1 MRLPQD
7 ELTSLIS
14 LASAAQKHNF
24 KRPYVTEENVI
35 NITGGRHPLQ
45 ELVVPAFI
53 ENDTTI
59 VGGDDTEMSSVKAPS
74 VLLLTGANYSGK
86 SVYLKQAF
94 VQSSVADIGRS
105 YRLHGPPRK
114 VVS

>member
-1 MRLPQD
+1 M
-7 ELTSLIS
+7 
-14 LASAAQKHNF
+14 
-24 KRPYVTEENVI
+24 TEENVI
-35 NITGGRHPLQ
+35 NIIGGRHPLQ
-45 ELVVPAFI
+45 ELVVSAFI

-59 VGGDDTEMSSVKAPS
+59 VGGDDEEMTSEKAPS
-74 VLLLTGANYSGK
+74 ILLLTGANYSGK

-114 VVS
+114 VVT

>member
-1 MRLPQD
+1 LVCPSPD

-35 NITGGRHPLQ
+35 NIVGGRHPLQ

-59 VGGDDTEMSSVKAPS
+59 SGGDDTEVNEIKAPS

-86 SVYLKQAF
+86 SVYLKQ
-94 VQSSVADIGRS
+94 V
-105 YRLHGPPRK
+105 
-114 VVS
+114 